1 MKMMMISQTNAL
13 TPAQAQPSPSSS
25 PNRARRR
32 GTAVPGPSACW
43 AIVLHPSTIAPT
55 GRWRTSLNGQRP
67 CHRRM
72 HGAQERVAPGRECG
86 HLIVLGRD
94 AWEGRALEFDRPTGV
109 LDLDVVRSPGVLVVE
124 LDDERLLG
132 RGGQRRRVEG
142 DVHGLDLDGCRVR
155 VAGGG

>member
-1 MKMMMISQTNAL
+1 MMMISHTNAL
-13 TPAQAQPSPSSS
+13 TEAQPQPSASSS

-43 AIVLHPSTIAPT
+43 AIVLHPSAIAPR

-72 HGAQERVAPGRECG
+72 HCAQERIAPGGERG
-86 HLIVLGRD
+86 DLVVLGRD
-94 AWEGRALEFDRPTGV
+94 AWEGRALQFDRPTGV

-124 LDDERLLG
+124 
-132 RGGQRRRVEG
+132 
-142 DVHGLDLDGCRVR
+142 
-155 VAGGG
+155 